1 MRNSLFLPLLGGD
14 KVPDIEI
21 EAAGRPEDFGT
32 VKVIG
37 DLVKF
42 EVGAGLTSK
51 PFGEV
56 TEFLIP
62 VRAIIDGGNPIAFR
76 IPISA
81 VNTEDGVELTLPGG
95 RVVTDTAYV
104 SPIAV
109 ADQLNDPVSFSSPDF
124 TPVSVDESILVDRFN
139 EENPEFLAAVN
150 AAQSDVDA
158 AQQALAEAE
167 EDLEKAEALVA
178 LVFETSAARIAADT
192 ANNAAGVLENVA
204 RAVESAVIAGS
215 ALVQQTAAALTTAQ
229 DLVDDA
235 QDAADSASTAV
246 DTASAAVTSAINEV
260 EDFLNDAFGILKD
273 VGLSATRAVLEASL
287 DIPGVGALLR
297 PVYDDLVDAED
308 DLAAARVDLSGAR
321 TALTTALNAVSSAL
335 EDLSQAEI
343 DFSDAQEALSEAQLE
358 LPFAQEAAAEARQAA
373 NAAEATARAL
383 EAEATQ
389 NGITLP
395 VDLGSTE
402 VFLLQTDVLAA
413 TAIAGFAATELGAA
427 EGVLL
432 AATAAYEAQ
441 LALLPDVEFE
451 FELSNVSLDL
461 DVQAG
466 LEVNWNPPSGDA
478 PRESLLSLVYEVE
491 LALAVDA
498 SSEVNGE
505 VNVIDIDHG
514 VELSGRVPFEGGGRD
529 RAERFEPGER
539 WAEFADGFDFL

>member
-1 MRNSLFLPLLGGD
+1 MRNSLFLSLLGGD
-14 KVPDIEI
+14 KIPDIEI
-21 EAAGRPEDFGT
+21 EAAGRPGDFGT

-42 EVGAGLTSK
+42 EVGEGLTSK

-62 VRAIIDGGNPIAFR
+62 VRAIIDGGNPVAFR

-95 RVVTDTAYV
+95 RVVTDTAYL

-109 ADQLNDPVSFSSPDF
+109 ADQLNDPVSFSSPDI

-158 AQQALAEAE
+158 AQQALTEAE
-167 EDLEKAEALVA
+167 ENLERAEALVA
-178 LVFETSAARIAADT
+178 LVFETSAARAAADA
-192 ANNAAGVLENVA
+192 ANNGAGVFENAA
-204 RAVESAVIAGS
+204 RAAQSAVNAAS
-215 ALVQQTAAALTTAQ
+215 ALVQQTASALTTAQ

-235 QDAADSASTAV
+235 QDAAASASTAV
-246 DTASAAVTSAINEV
+246 DTASAAVDDAIDEV
-260 EDFLNDAFGILKD
+260 EDFLNDAFGILRD
-273 VGLSATRAVLEASL
+273 FGLSATRAVLEASL
-287 DIPGVGALLR
+287 DIPVVGALLR

-335 EDLSQAEI
+335 NDLSQAEI

-373 NAAEATARAL
+373 NAAEAAARAL
-383 EAEATQ
+383 EAEVSQ
-389 NGITLP
+389 NGLTVP
-395 VDLGSTE
+395 VDLLSFE
-402 VFLLQTDVLAA
+402 VLALEIGVA
-413 TAIAGFAATELGAA
+413 AAAGTVAFAATELGAA
-427 EGVLL
+427 EAVLL

-441 LALLPDVEFE
+441 LEFLPDVEFE
-451 FELSNVSLDL
+451 FALSDISLDL

-466 LEVNWNPPSGDA
+466 LEFNWNPPSGDA

-498 SSEVNGE
+498 TSEVNGE
-505 VNVIDIDHG
+505 ANVIDIDQS